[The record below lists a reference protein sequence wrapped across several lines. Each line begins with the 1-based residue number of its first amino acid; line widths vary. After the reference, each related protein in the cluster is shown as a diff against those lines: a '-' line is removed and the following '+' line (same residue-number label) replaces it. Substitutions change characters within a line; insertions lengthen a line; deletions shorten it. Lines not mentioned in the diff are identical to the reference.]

1 MKLTFRQI
9 EPFVAKPDPAA
20 RVILIYGPDA
30 GLVKERAAIIGKSV
44 VADLNDPF
52 NVAVLISDQII
63 DDPARLADEASAL
76 SMMGGDRLIRVEDAA
91 DKIVT
96 FLKTYLENPSKH
108 SLVLLIAGELG
119 KNSKL
124 RELCEKSKAAVALPC
139 YVDDVRDLGRIIRQ
153 SLQEFGHGIEPEA
166 VQWLAANISGDRAK
180 VRSELEKLSIYKGA
194 EKTPISV
201 GDAMAACGAAGAQS
215 FDDLVYSVGARNTEV
230 ALKAYMTLTAEG
242 VPFVAVLRALQNHFR
257 RLHRVKSEVAA
268 GSGTEE
274 ALKKL
279 QPPLFFKVED
289 SFKAQVQSWTVVSL
303 DRILSRL
310 LELEAQCKQTAMPVD
325 TLCAQAILG
334 ISRMR

>member
-1 MKLTFRQI
+1 MKLTYRQI

-30 GLVKERAAIIGKSV
+30 GLVKERAALIGKTV

-52 NVAVLISDQII
+52 NVAVLTSDQII
-63 DDPARLADEASAL
+63 EDPARLADEASAL

-96 FLKTYLENPSKH
+96 FVKTYLENPSQY

-124 RELCEKSKAAVALPC
+124 RMLCEGSKNAAALPC

-153 SLQEFGHGIEPEA
+153 TLHDGGHTIESEA

-180 VRSELEKLSIYKGA
+180 VRSELEKLSIYKGE
-194 EKTPISV
+194 EKTPITV
-201 GDAMAACGAAGAQS
+201 ADAMAACGAAGAQS
-215 FDDLVYSVGARNTEV
+215 FDDLVFNVGGRNTEA
-230 ALKAYMTLTAEG
+230 ALRAYAVLSAEG
-242 VPFVAVLRALQNHFR
+242 IPFVAVLRSLQNHFR
-257 RLHRVKSEVAA
+257 RLHRVKSEVA
-268 GSGTEE
+268 GGEE
-274 ALKKL
+274 TGKAMKDLK
-279 QPPLFFKVED
+279 PPVFYKVED
-289 SFKAQVQSWTVVSL
+289 AFRAQLNGWSLASL
-303 DRILSRL
+303 DKILGRL
-310 LELEAQCKQTAMPVD
+310 MELEAQCKKTAMPSD

-334 ISRMR
+334 ISKMR

>member
-30 GLVKERAAIIGKSV
+30 GLVKERAALIGKTV

-52 NVAVLISDQII
+52 NVAVLNPDQII
-63 DDPARLADEASAL
+63 EDPARLSDEANAI
-76 SMMGGDRLIRVEDAA
+76 SMMGGDRLIRVEDAS

-96 FLKTYLENPSKH
+96 FIKTYLEAPSKH
-108 SLVLLIAGELG
+108 TLVLLIAAELG

-124 RELCEKSKAAVALPC
+124 RDLCERSKAAAAVPC
-139 YVDDVRDLGRIIRQ
+139 YVDDARDLGRIIRQ
-153 SLQEFGHGIEPEA
+153 TLQDEGHGIEPEA

-180 VRSELEKLSIYKGA
+180 VRSELEKLSIYKGT
-194 EKTPISV
+194 EKAPIMV
-201 GDAMAACGAAGAQS
+201 ADAMAACGAAGAQS
-215 FDDLVYSVGARNTEV
+215 FDDLVYSVGGRNTEA
-230 ALKAYMTLTAEG
+230 ALKAYATLTAEG

-257 RLHRVKSEVAA
+257 RLHRVKSEVASGA
-268 GSGTEE
+268 GTEE

-289 SFKAQVQSWTVVSL
+289 SFKAQLQSWPLVSL
-303 DRILSRL
+303 DRILTRL

-334 ISRMR
+334 ISKMR

>member
-20 RVILIYGPDA
+20 RVILIYGPDS
-30 GLVKERAAIIGKSV
+30 GLVKERAALIGKTV

-52 NVAVLISDQII
+52 NVAVLTPDQIV
-63 DDPARLADEASAL
+63 DDPARLSDEANAI
-76 SMMGGDRLIRVEDAA
+76 SMMGGDRLVRVEDAS

-96 FLKTYLENPSKH
+96 FIKTYLEAPSKH
-108 SLVLLIAGELG
+108 TLVLLIAGELG

-124 RELCEKSKAAVALPC
+124 RDLCERSKAAAALPC

-153 SLQEFGHGIEPEA
+153 ALQDGGHGIEPEA

-180 VRSELEKLSIYKGA
+180 VRSELEKLAIYKGA
-194 EKTPISV
+194 EKGPITV
-201 GDAMAACGAAGAQS
+201 ADAMAACGAAGAQS
-215 FDDLVYSVGARNTEV
+215 FDDLVYGVAGRNTEA
-230 ALKAYMTLTAEG
+230 ALKAYATLTAEG

-257 RLHRVKSEVAA
+257 RLHRVKSEQAA
-268 GSGTEE
+268 GQNLTD
-274 ALKKL
+274 ALKVL

-289 SFKAQVQSWTVVSL
+289 SFKAQLQSWPLVSL
-303 DRILSRL
+303 DRILTRL

-334 ISRMR
+334 ISRIR

>member
-1 MKLTFRQI
+1 MKLTYRQI

-30 GLVKERAAIIGKSV
+30 GLVKERAALIGKTV

-52 NVAVLISDQII
+52 NVAVLTSDQII
-63 DDPARLADEASAL
+63 EDPARLADEASAL

-96 FLKTYLENPSKH
+96 FVKTYLENPSQY

-124 RELCEKSKAAVALPC
+124 RMLCEGSKNAAALPC

-153 SLQEFGHGIEPEA
+153 TLHDGGHTIESEA

-180 VRSELEKLSIYKGA
+180 VRSELEKLSIYKGE
-194 EKTPISV
+194 EKTPITV
-201 GDAMAACGAAGAQS
+201 ADAMAACGAAGAQS
-215 FDDLVYSVGARNTEV
+215 FDDLVFNVGGRNTEA
-230 ALKAYMTLTAEG
+230 ALKAYAVLSAEG
-242 VPFVAVLRALQNHFR
+242 IPFVAVLRSLQNHFR
-257 RLHRVKSEVAA
+257 RLHRVKSEVA
-268 GSGTEE
+268 GGEE
-274 ALKKL
+274 TGKAMKDLK
-279 QPPLFFKVED
+279 PPVFYKVED
-289 SFKAQVQSWTVVSL
+289 AFRAQLNGWSLASL
-303 DRILSRL
+303 DKILGRL
-310 LELEAQCKQTAMPVD
+310 MELEAQCKKTAMPSD

-334 ISRMR
+334 ISKMR

>member
-1 MKLTFRQI
+1 MKLTYRQI

-30 GLVKERAAIIGKSV
+30 GLVKERAALIGKTV

-52 NVAVLISDQII
+52 NVAVLTSDQII
-63 DDPARLADEASAL
+63 EDPARLADEASAL

-96 FLKTYLENPSKH
+96 FVKTYLENPSQY

-124 RELCEKSKAAVALPC
+124 RMLCEGSKNAAALPC

-153 SLQEFGHGIEPEA
+153 TLHDGGHTIESEA

-180 VRSELEKLSIYKGA
+180 VRSELEKLSIYKGE
-194 EKTPISV
+194 EKTPITV
-201 GDAMAACGAAGAQS
+201 ADAMAACGAAGAQS
-215 FDDLVYSVGARNTEV
+215 FDDLVFNVGGRNTEA
-230 ALKAYMTLTAEG
+230 ALRAYAVLSAEG
-242 VPFVAVLRALQNHFR
+242 IPFVAVLRSLQNHFR
-257 RLHRVKSEVAA
+257 RLHRVKSEVA
-268 GSGTEE
+268 GGEE
-274 ALKKL
+274 TGKAMKDLK
-279 QPPLFFKVED
+279 PPVFYKVED
-289 SFKAQVQSWTVVSL
+289 AFRAQLNGWSLASL
-303 DRILSRL
+303 DKILGRL
-310 LELEAQCKQTAMPVD
+310 MELEAQCKQTAMPSD

-334 ISRMR
+334 ISKMR

>member
-1 MKLTFRQI
+1 MKLTYRQI

-30 GLVKERAAIIGKSV
+30 GLVKERAALIGKTV

-52 NVAVLISDQII
+52 NVAVLTSDQII
-63 DDPARLADEASAL
+63 EDPARLADEASAL

-96 FLKTYLENPSKH
+96 FVKTYLENPSQY

-124 RELCEKSKAAVALPC
+124 RMLCEGSKNAAALPC

-153 SLQEFGHGIEPEA
+153 TLHDGGHTIEPEA

-180 VRSELEKLSIYKGA
+180 VRSELEKLSIYKGE
-194 EKTPISV
+194 EKTPITV
-201 GDAMAACGAAGAQS
+201 ADAMAACGAAGAQS
-215 FDDLVYSVGARNTEV
+215 FDDLVFNVGGRNTEA
-230 ALKAYMTLTAEG
+230 ALKAYAVLSAEG
-242 VPFVAVLRALQNHFR
+242 IPFVAVLRSLQNHFR
-257 RLHRVKSEVAA
+257 RLHRVKSEVA
-268 GSGTEE
+268 GGEE
-274 ALKKL
+274 TGKAMKDLK
-279 QPPLFFKVED
+279 PPVFYKVED
-289 SFKAQVQSWTVVSL
+289 AFRAQLNGWSLASL
-303 DRILSRL
+303 DKILGRL
-310 LELEAQCKQTAMPVD
+310 MELEAQCKKTAMPSD

-334 ISRMR
+334 ISKMR